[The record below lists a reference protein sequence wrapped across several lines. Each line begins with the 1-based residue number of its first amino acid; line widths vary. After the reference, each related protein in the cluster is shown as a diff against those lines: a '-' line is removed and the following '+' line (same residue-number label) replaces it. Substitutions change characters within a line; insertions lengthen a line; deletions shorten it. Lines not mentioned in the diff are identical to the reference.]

1 MSIRDLIY
9 EYTDNKTAISQGLAF
24 YQLGKVENI
33 KINSVDHIPGSTL
46 AYSSTIMADAV
57 VSGEKPFLV
66 MRGENLL
73 NFHCSC
79 EEDENGTKLCKHLV
93 ALVRALSDI
102 LVPQVTKVDD
112 GAVAALLSHYDPKV
126 GFSPDGVGAVKKP
139 KASLVPTL
147 DFDPY
152 NQYFSLEFHVA
163 SPKRAYIIKSISG
176 FYSHLLHKET
186 VTYGKQL
193 VLEHK
198 RENFDQPSQF
208 YLNLIDNAFDW
219 LTYGNNSNMD
229 NLPKVGR
236 YLHLSQNQFD
246 QLFDYVADHGGEI
259 DHHKSDGATERLI
272 MRQDT
277 PETTVQIV
285 ARSDDAF
292 LLGVSM
298 EDFGIFSNNQTSY
311 LFNEQMI
318 LRPSEGY
325 QNNVLPL
332 LRAVKNADD
341 VLLLNADQLTRFM
354 ARVVPAIAPYV
365 KLEMDEDLKRAHA
378 AEKLDITLT
387 LDYPQRNT
395 IRGRTTFAYG
405 PVRFNPLQNEE
416 VPPHLL
422 RDIDGEN
429 AFAAIL
435 DKYRFSVN
443 EDEWLLCG
451 EDAVYTFL
459 HEGLPELMEVASID
473 IEDTLKRVR
482 PRRAAA
488 PHMEATVTNG
498 ILELSFDEKVYGREV
513 LLEVLAAYRA
523 GKKFIRLTDE
533 SYIDIINPQ
542 VRAINDLLNDCDVP
556 LAALENEGP
565 IELPLYRALT
575 LDAFDSEGLGISFD
589 RKEAFRAFAEEIR
602 SGENVQ
608 TPLPKG
614 LRATLRSYQLEGY
627 QWLTR
632 LARLG
637 FGGIL
642 ADDMGLGKTL
652 QTIAYLLHQHEENPA
667 ARFIIVMPTSLI
679 YNWEA
684 ELQKFAPDLS
694 YLIVVGAKK
703 EREAILADVP
713 EGTVLLTSY
722 ATLRRDSALYA
733 KYNFDSIISDEGQ
746 YIKNNYTQNT
756 KSLKSLQG
764 LHHFSLTGT
773 PIENSLA
780 DLWSIMDFCLPGYLH
795 KWRQFRHLYEIPITR
810 YDDKQRL
817 EQLKKQI
824 APFVLRRVKSEVLT
838 ELPDKIDTV
847 LYCDLSDE
855 ERRIYHTQLAL
866 SHKTFIE
873 EISTRPQGQSRM
885 LVLTLLMRLRQI
897 CCSPALFLDGFDK
910 PSSKITMCLS
920 LIEECAQ
927 AGHQMLIF
935 SQFTSVLDMLEPEL
949 EARGIRYLTLTGKTK
964 SAERMQLV
972 NQFNEE
978 DIPVFLISL
987 KAGGIGL
994 NLTSADTVIH
1004 FDPWWNQ
1011 SVENQATDRTHRI
1024 GQKNSVHVIRLITKN
1039 TIEEKILRL
1048 KERKQALSDAV
1059 ITSEDG
1065 MIQALT
1071 MDDITDLFALDYND
1085 LSNLAPAPRPTRGP
1099 IVMESDKY

>member
-9 EYTDNKTAISQGLAF
+9 AYTDDKSAISQGLAF
-24 YQLGKVENI
+24 YQLGKVEQI
-33 KINSVDHIPGSTL
+33 KINSVDHMPGSTL

-73 NFHCSC
+73 NYHCSC
-79 EEDENGTKLCKHLV
+79 AEGQDGGKLCKHLV

-102 LVPQVTKVDD
+102 LVPQESKVDD
-112 GAVAALLSHYDPKV
+112 SAVAALLSHYDPKV
-126 GFSPDGVGAVKKP
+126 GFSPDGVGAIKKP

-176 FYSHLLHKET
+176 FYGHLLHHET

-208 YLNLIDNAFDW
+208 YLSLIDNAFDW

-229 NLPKVGR
+229 GIPKVGR

-246 QLFDYVADHGGEI
+246 QLFDYVALHGGEI
-259 DHHKSDGATERLI
+259 DSHRAESGNGRIL
-272 MRQDT
+272 MRNDT

-285 ARSDDAF
+285 ARSDDEF
-292 LLGVSM
+292 LLGVGM
-298 EDFGIFSNNQTSY
+298 DAYDILDNTQVSY
-311 LFNEQMI
+311 LFNENAI
-318 LRPSEGY
+318 LRPCEGY
-325 QNNVLPL
+325 QHNVLPL
-332 LRAVKNADD
+332 IKALKRADNVMI
-341 VLLLNADQLTRFM
+341 LNADQLTRFM

-365 KLEMDEDLKRAHA
+365 KLEIDPELMREHA
-378 AEKLDITLT
+378 AEKLEITLT

-395 IRGRTTFAYG
+395 IRGRTKFAYG
-405 PVRFNPLQNEE
+405 AASFNPLAPNSI
-416 VPPHLL
+416 PKHLL

-429 AFAAIL
+429 TFAAVL

-451 EDAVYTFL
+451 EDAVYNFL
-459 HEGLPELMEVASID
+459 HEGLPELMEMAKID
-473 IEDTLKRVR
+473 IEDTLNRVR

-488 PHMEATVTNG
+488 PSMEANVTNG
-498 ILELSFDEKVYGREV
+498 ILELTFDEKVYGREV
-513 LLEVLAAYRA
+513 LLEVLNAYRA

-556 LAALENEGP
+556 LGALESDAP

-575 LDAFDSEGLGISFD
+575 LDAFDSDSLGIEFN
-589 RKEAFRAFAEEIR
+589 RREAFKAFAQEITQG
-602 SGENVQ
+602 SSVK

-627 QWLTR
+627 EWLTR

-652 QTIAYLLHQHEENPA
+652 QTIAYLLHQYEENPA

-684 ELQKFAPDLS
+684 ELQKFAPDLP
-694 YLIVVGAKK
+694 YRIIVGAKK
-703 EREAILADVP
+703 EREALLSDVP
-713 EGTVLLTSY
+713 EGIVLLTSY
-722 ATLRRDSALYA
+722 ATLRRDSAYYE
-733 KYNFDSIISDEGQ
+733 KYQFDTIISDEGQ
-746 YIKNNYTQNT
+746 YIKNSYTQNT

-764 LHHFSLTGT
+764 IHHFSLTGT

-810 YDDKQRL
+810 YDDKARL

-847 LYCDLSDE
+847 MYCDLTEE

-873 EISTRPQGQSRM
+873 EISNRPQGQSRM

-910 PSSKITMCLS
+910 LSSKLSMCLE
-920 LIEECAQ
+920 LVEERVAS
-927 AGHQMLIF
+927 GHQMLIF

-949 EARGIRYLTLTGKTK
+949 TARGIKFLTLTGKTK
-964 SAERMQLV
+964 SIDRMDLV
-972 NQFNEE
+972 NRFNDEK
-978 DIPVFLISL
+978 IPVFLISL

-1065 MIQALT
+1065 VIQALT
-1071 MDDITDLFALDYND
+1071 MEDITDLFALDYND
-1085 LSNLAPAPRPTRGP
+1085 LSNLAPAPRPTRSP
-1099 IVMESDKY
+1099 IVMDIDD